1 MAVAPTTLREMLVA
15 RSGLSPVMV
24 GRDAELERLRCRFD
38 AVTRDQHA
46 PPVAIVSGEAGV
58 GKTRLLREL
67 ASALEAPVLAG
78 QAGEEAIARP
88 FALVRSLLEGR
99 VAEWG
104 GIPADLAARDHTVRH
119 VLAPLVAEHDPGD
132 RHEHAS
138 EELARAA
145 VDALR
150 FAVGDTPTLVLFE
163 DLHWAD
169 SDSVDLFAR
178 LATTPGLPVLLIGT
192 FRPEDFDRHHPL
204 ARTLPGL
211 ERQRTVDHVA
221 LGRLS
226 PEALAALLEV
236 VYDQPVP
243 GATVQALHARTHG
256 NPFFVEELVA
266 CCAVDDPATLP
277 DVELPWNAA
286 EAVLRRVDA
295 LEPTSRRVL
304 DTAAVLGSR
313 VAFDVLAAVTAED
326 EGALLSALHDLAA
339 RGLIT
344 ETEPDRFSFRHA
356 LTREAV
362 AGQLFGRE
370 RRRIHEQALAAL
382 DALGQADPVAR
393 AHHAAGAGDTAVL
406 AHSAE
411 EGAEQLLADG
421 AALSAFELASL
432 ALERCD
438 DLSPAR
444 ALALHEL
451 ASQAAWRMAMLTEA
465 ERHALAWLDLAVELG
480 DRSAQSVALR
490 HLGSLRWLSGDATGY
505 REALDRAL
513 ATAEQLGSSA
523 ELAWCYSYQS
533 QARMLVHEWDDA
545 IAWADRALDLAD
557 EVGAVEV
564 RPYTLVNKGTVL
576 LEFAGREEEGL
587 GLLEEARETARRLR
601 QPKALLRAYNNALVY
616 LLQEITGGAARG
628 EALLAEAD
636 AEAERYGHELFSRKS
651 SGHGFQLAVLKG
663 DLDLAEEQLTGA
675 PGGDPFYEGI
685 REVQRAFVAA
695 ERGEVDRARRRL
707 ARIEHSEELFGS
719 GQLTT
724 LTEVMNVVIGVIA
737 ADVDLVDTTLHRLAG
752 PPDATGGVAGAGRSR
767 LTWSVVDARLTWAVV
782 DAASLPG
789 TSHDAM
795 EAVLAVARTFAVDSK
810 PMHAALLAH
819 AEAALVERAGDHLRA
834 IERYRLALAG
844 EDLPIPVCYLAEARA
859 GLARCLAATGDRAGA
874 AAEISSA
881 ATLLRNWP
889 GWRRER
895 IEALA
900 QRLQPANDV
909 AGPVVLTR
917 REREVLELVAR
928 GMSNR
933 DIAEYLYIAQKTAAV
948 HVSNILAK
956 SNTHSRTEAAAW
968 AHREGLLEVTE
979 A

>member
-1 MAVAPTTLREMLVA
+1 MTVAPTTLKEMLVA

-24 GRDAELERLRCRFD
+24 GRDAELEGLRRRFD
-38 AVTRDQHA
+38 AVTRDQLA

-78 QAGEEAIARP
+78 QAGEEAIPRP

-104 GIPADLAARDHTVRH
+104 GIPPELVARDHTVRH
-119 VLAPLVAEHDPGD
+119 VLAPLVPEHDPAD

-150 FAVGDTPTLVLFE
+150 AAVGDTPTLVLFE

-169 SDSVDLFAR
+169 ADSVDLFAR
-178 LATTPGLPVLLIGT
+178 LATTPGLPILLIGT

-211 ERQRTVDHVA
+211 ERQRTVDHLA

-226 PEALAALLEV
+226 HDALAALLEI

-313 VAFDVLAAVTAED
+313 VAFDILAAVTAED
-326 EGALLSALHDLAA
+326 EGALLTALHDLAA

-393 AHHAAGAGDTAVL
+393 AHHAAGAGDTVVL

-451 ASQAAWRMAMLTEA
+451 ASQAAWRMAMLADA
-465 ERHALAWLDLAVELG
+465 ERHALSWLDLAVELG
-480 DRSAQSVALR
+480 DRSAQSAALR
-490 HLGSLRWLSGDATGY
+490 HLGSVRWLSGDVEGS

-513 ATAEQLGSSA
+513 ATAEELGSSA
-523 ELAWCYSYQS
+523 ELAWCYSYRS
-533 QARMLVHEWDDA
+533 QAHMLLRESDEA
-545 IAWADRALDLAD
+545 ILWADRALELAD

-576 LEFAGREEEGL
+576 LDFAGKQEEGL
-587 GLLEEARETARRLR
+587 ALLAEARETARRLR

-616 LLQEITGGAARG
+616 LLHETPGGTARA

-636 AEAERYGHELFSRKS
+636 AAAERYGHELFSRKA
-651 SGHGFQLAVLKG
+651 SGHGFQLALLAG
-663 DLDLAEEQLTGA
+663 DLDLAEAQLAGA
-675 PGGDPFYEGI
+675 PGGDPFYDGL
-685 REVQRAFVAA
+685 RELHRTFVAA
-695 ERGEVDRARRRL
+695 ERGEVQRAGRHLARVSRGEAVFGSDQLVALTDAASVQIGVVASDGESVDAALERL
-707 ARIEHSEELFGS
+707 AR
-719 GQLTT
+719 
-724 LTEVMNVVIGVIA
+724 
-737 ADVDLVDTTLHRLAG
+737 
-752 PPDATGGVAGAGRSR
+752 PPDATWDELQSR
-767 LTWSVVDARLTWAVV
+767 GNPSYLTWAVV
-782 DAASLPG
+782 DAAVLPE
-789 TSHDAM
+789 TSRPAM
-795 EAVLAVARTFAVDSK
+795 EAVLDVARAFAVHAK

-819 AEAALVERAGDHLRA
+819 AEAALAEHAGDHALA
-834 IERYRLALAG
+834 IECYHRALAV
-844 EDLPIPVCYLAEARA
+844 EDLPVPVCYLAEARA

-874 AAEISSA
+874 VAEIIA
-881 ATLLRNWP
+881 AAGLLARWP
-889 GWRRER
+889 GWRRQR

-900 QRLQPANDV
+900 ARLRPADDV

-933 DIAEYLYIAQKTAAV
+933 DIAGHLYIAQKTAAV

-968 AHREGLLEVTE
+968 AHRQGLLEVTD